1 MTKIQAKIIN
11 DYFYKWYE
19 IPQVICITKIGY
31 MCLLPLEN
39 DTDTYSVIK
48 QIEDTLCL
56 NRLEDVKVF
65 KERNEEENGK
75 KEYETNYFA

>member
-1 MTKIQAKIIN
+1 MTKIQVKIIN

-19 IPQVICITKIGY
+19 IPQVIYIAKIGY
-31 MCLLPLEN
+31 MCLLSLED

-65 KERNEEENGK
+65 KERNEEDV
-75 KEYETNYFA
+75 KEKYETNYIA